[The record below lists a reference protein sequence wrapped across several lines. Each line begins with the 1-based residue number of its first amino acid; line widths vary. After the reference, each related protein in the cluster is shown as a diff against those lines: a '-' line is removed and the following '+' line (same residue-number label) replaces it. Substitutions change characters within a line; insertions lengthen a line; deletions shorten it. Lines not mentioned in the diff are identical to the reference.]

1 METPSS
7 AEVRLEDPLT
17 STSRRARTGLLAFSA
32 LGWVIAETGLV
43 PKRIS
48 GLDIEFAA
56 ENRAFLV
63 LIVLVV
69 IMYFWM
75 SFSIYAYADFS
86 KRQLALRKSL
96 LREKAIANRDNLFRD
111 FDANGDHG
119 VSSPVDM
126 DLRQAAA
133 SAQLAKAL
141 QAAMQQAMR
150 PYWTMATP
158 LGWARGAL
166 EFFIPLAFGAYIVF
180 LLALLFRA
188 I

>member
-1 METPSS
+1 MGTLSS
-7 AEVRLEDPLT
+7 AEIRLADPLT
-17 STSRRARTGLLAFSA
+17 PTSRRVRTGLLAFSA

-48 GLDIEFAA
+48 GLDIDFAA
-56 ENRAFLV
+56 EHRAFLV

-69 IMYFWM
+69 IVYFWM
-75 SFSIYAYADFS
+75 SFSIYAFADFS

-96 LREKAIANRDNLFRD
+96 LEESAMANRGILFAG
-111 FDANGDHG
+111 FDANGNHE
-119 VSSPVDM
+119 VSGPADM
-126 DLRQAAA
+126 ALRRAAA
-133 SAQLAKAL
+133 SAQLEKAL
-141 QAAMQQAMR
+141 QAATQQAMR